1 MMGQK
6 QYLHVVLSLTHTF
19 NELERKKDRLWLPWK
34 KNMSTSHG
42 ILKEQLWGWNEGA
55 SLLCFF
61 LFHILFQGILSSK
74 LPIDLNERTLHT
86 KGPQHIAL
94 NTLYGDN

>member
-42 ILKEQLWGWNEGA
+42 TLKEQLWGWNEGA
-55 SLLCFF
+55 SLLRFF
-61 LFHILFQGILSSK
+61 LFLT
-74 LPIDLNERTLHT
+74 LPPFCPIQKTTHELD
-86 KGPQHIAL
+86 AM
-94 NTLYGDN
+94 

>member
-42 ILKEQLWGWNEGA
+42 TLKEQLWGWNEGA
-55 SLLCFF
+55 SLLHFF
-61 LFHILFQGILSSK
+61 SLSYPTS
-74 LPIDLNERTLHT
+74 LLSYTEND
-86 KGPQHIAL
+86 A
-94 NTLYGDN
+94 

>member
-55 SLLCFF
+55 SLLRFF
-61 LFHILFQGILSSK
+61 SLSYPTS
-74 LPIDLNERTLHT
+74 LLSYTEND
-86 KGPQHIAL
+86 A
-94 NTLYGDN
+94 